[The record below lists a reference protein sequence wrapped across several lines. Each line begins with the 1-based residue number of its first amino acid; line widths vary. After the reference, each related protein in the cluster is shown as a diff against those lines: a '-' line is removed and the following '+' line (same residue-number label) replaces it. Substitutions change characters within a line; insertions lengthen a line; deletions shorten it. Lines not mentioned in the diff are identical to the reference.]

1 MATVDRLDIQIEGS
15 VKKANEAIDSLIT
28 NLNKLAN
35 SLKIDTSNLEKIG
48 KSLNING
55 IDKSAKSMQSQ
66 MQKVSKSLSQ
76 ITEQYKDL
84 GKGFE
89 IKGSTQQIQKQ
100 INSLTNQLAKAK
112 LAKEDFEMSE
122 KTNLGGYETAVKNV
136 IKYTNQ
142 IESLKK
148 QLSEMQSTQPK
159 IDLDV
164 SGMEGRKKYIIEYKK
179 ELIDFKKDIQSISDT
194 YGGLKNAPK
203 GTFDTPIENLK
214 ISIQELK
221 RDYPQATEV
230 IAMFEKEFQ
239 RLKEISSKLTKE
251 PTRPKIDTSS
261 LSGVN
266 ERITEL
272 AKRFENLGKDFKFT
286 GNFEQLNIEIEKAYS
301 KLQELGLKEQEM
313 LSAGKINTSDF
324 EKLQASLTETGN
336 KLDVME
342 NLRDRTEA
350 FNQSLKNLV
359 VPPIHE
365 ENLTKLQNALR
376 KTEEDTEKLKAKLY
390 NLTITRKII
399 PNIDNSTFKDLTI
412 KISESEKYAEALRK
426 KIQDVGS
433 QSNTASSSA
442 NALGKNIKNLSSSMR
457 GLGTSAGK
465 AITGMKSFARQALA
479 SMGIYLGVFGMVR
492 GLKNS
497 IINSMNY
504 IENLNYFNKAFEQ
517 VAKKAD
523 LKSFEQM
530 GYDSAEA
537 YYNSFSK
544 RAEELTAKMTGFS
557 VGKNGRLEATGMQNL
572 GINPTTLMNY
582 QATFAQMSSSMGTTS
597 ENALLLSDVLTKIGA
612 DLASVKNMSFEKV
625 WNDMASGLAGMSR
638 TLDKYGANIRN
649 VNLQQKLNEIGIKE
663 NISALNQ
670 NDKALLRTI
679 ILLDSTKYAWGD
691 LSRTLDQPANQLR
704 LLKSNFSN
712 LGRSIG
718 NIFLPIFSKVIPYVN
733 AAVIA
738 LQRLADW
745 LVKVFGFEGFEWGG
759 IGNASFDISQI
770 YDDTENL
777 SDGLDTATDKAKGL
791 KNELMGFDEINKL
804 SDDTDS
810 TSANSALGIG
820 NGILDEALKKSVSEY
835 QKAWDK
841 AFEGVENRSQKF
853 ADNIENAFKSGDF
866 KGIGTYISEKLSNA
880 LDSINWDLIY
890 QGARNFG
897 TGLADFLNGLI
908 TPDLFG
914 NVGKTIA
921 GFLNTKVYAALSFG
935 QTFDF
940 TNLGES
946 IAAGVNNF
954 FATFDFGSL
963 AETINVWVKGLLNS
977 IISTFDNIDWGIIGE
992 QIGTF
997 LANID
1002 LFEIGV
1008 KAVQILWKGIN
1019 SGFDLFIGT
1028 FKKAPLETTI
1038 LSLATLPKLLKI
1050 IVASKFIK
1058 GLKNLANGIKLTSM
1072 ALAGNKAS
1080 NALLITQYPK
1090 LGKAIEVARKAFAN
1104 FRFGIENGNYF
1115 TGLNEGIKTVRNNL
1129 TGLQKGVITAVAG
1142 FVEFKIISGTFE
1154 GLVSGSENI
1163 VSGIGKIGAAA
1174 GIAATA
1180 MYTALG
1186 PAGLAIASVVGVVGA
1201 VKGINDAFDA
1211 IRAQEI
1217 GESIKNAM
1225 STPGGI
1231 PLSEITSN
1239 FANAL
1244 SEAASGFDT
1253 IKEKSSEMDNVQNN
1267 IEDTW
1272 IEIYKIQEAME
1283 NGVLSVEEGKAQLET
1298 LFSELATLTE
1308 QKFST
1313 MNTVIMSAY
1322 GEGGSFRTVLDN
1334 LGLDTEAAID
1344 TMITYGY
1351 QNSQRAKEIAQE
1363 LVGMDINSEEYKALI
1378 AELASLTGEMDKFE
1392 QATSNFT
1399 YDMNSLQ
1406 GKIDYSEIFPEDGSI
1421 DTEALQRYLDEA
1433 ATALSDYE
1441 ISLDDAGKEI
1451 SQYWQEIYNSTTA
1464 TDEQRAVAK
1473 ANLDYIPQ
1481 AIESMK
1487 TNAELQIVGF
1497 TDMIQTEFIS
1507 RTGNIIED
1515 AQKKWNEKSD
1525 WNKFWGGVFGAGT
1538 KEEYIKEAV
1547 DKQQKNVDKLSA
1559 AIEESFG
1566 NLKIKGAGWGSDAA
1580 KEIYNSLFSI
1590 EKNDAIISYNTYTL
1604 RNDWKEILE
1613 KATEGLE
1620 KDANERGK
1628 ESILGYINAF
1638 LDNNN
1643 VKNVVS
1649 TINDFVGK
1657 AMESW
1662 AFAQDSHSPSKVTE
1676 KLGKYAIDGYN
1687 LGILNNQKTTIDEI
1701 NKYIN
1706 NIISIFYK
1714 NQSPMKEAGEN
1725 IINGIYQGLE
1735 NAEKQ
1740 LYEKVNN
1747 ISNNIIGGIKNVLK
1761 IHSPSKVMFELG
1773 DYTMQG
1779 LQNGLENLYH
1789 PILSSVKN
1797 FSYDLKSA
1805 STFSAESIYENKKY
1819 FNAIEYIPQYSG
1831 IDSFQEDY
1839 RQEYIETNTLLRE
1852 LLYVVR
1858 EGKTIKLNGREIGR
1872 EIQKEDN
1879 SYFIRTGR
1887 GMFQH

>member
-15 VKKANEAIDSLIT
+15 AKKANEAIDSLIT

-342 NLRDRTEA
+342 NLRDRTEM

-390 NLTITRKII
+390 NLTITGKII

-426 KIQDVGS
+426 KIQEVGS
-433 QSNTASSSA
+433 QSNTASSST
-442 NALGKNIKNLSSSMR
+442 NVLGKNIKNLSSSMR

-497 IINSMNY
+497 IMNSMNY
-504 IENLNYFNKAFEQ
+504 IENLNYFNAAFGQ
-517 VAKKAD
+517 VAEKAD
-523 LKSFEQM
+523 YSKFEEM

-557 VGKNGRLEATGMQNL
+557 IGKSGRLEATGMQNL

-612 DLASVKNMSFEKV
+612 DLASVKNMDFEKV

-649 VNLQQKLNEIGIKE
+649 VNLQQKLNELGINA

-770 YDDTENL
+770 YDDAENL
-777 SDGLDTATDKAKGL
+777 SDGFDTATDKAKEL

-853 ADNIENAFKSGDF
+853 ADNIENAFKKLAAVAKPTSEALKKLWNNGLKKFEKFSITALEDF
-866 KGIGTYISEKLSNA
+866 YSDFLIPIGKWTLGEGLPRLIDVFDNFLN
-880 LDSINWDLIY
+880 SINWDRINNTLKKLWDILRPFAKGVGKGLI
-890 QGARNFG
+890 
-897 TGLADFLNGLI
+897 DFLDGYSKIQVALING
-908 TPDLFG
+908 
-914 NVGKTIA
+914 VTIA
-921 GFLNTKVYAALSFG
+921 
-935 QTFDF
+935 
-940 TNLGES
+940 
-946 IAAGVNNF
+946 
-954 FATFDFGSL
+954 
-963 AETINVWVKGLLNS
+963 
-977 IISTFDNIDWGIIGE
+977 
-992 QIGTF
+992 
-997 LANID
+997 
-1002 LFEIGV
+1002 
-1008 KAVQILWKGIN
+1008 
-1019 SGFDLFIGT
+1019 
-1028 FKKAPLETTI
+1028 
-1038 LSLATLPKLLKI
+1038 
-1050 IVASKFIK
+1050 
-1058 GLKNLANGIKLTSM
+1058 
-1072 ALAGNKAS
+1072 
-1080 NALLITQYPK
+1080 
-1090 LGKAIEVARKAFAN
+1090 
-1104 FRFGIENGNYF
+1104 
-1115 TGLNEGIKTVRNNL
+1115 
-1129 TGLQKGVITAVAG
+1129 
-1142 FVEFKIISGTFE
+1142 
-1154 GLVSGSENI
+1154 
-1163 VSGIGKIGAAA
+1163 IGKILDIIGLAPANAIEDFGVAIGSLLGAFLVYKSITGAYSVISKIKTAFSGLMLAISSHPYVAIAA
-1174 GIAATA
+1174 GIAAVGIAINNFLKNENSVKIKSLSEETQKIVDNLSESTGKFESTMSNIQGQYDYISQVA
-1180 MYTALG
+1180 EDYIELSQNYSNLTEEQKRLLTTYADILKDNVEGVEKYIDPITGAYQGTRDELM
-1186 PAGLAIASVVGVVGA
+1186 GLIEDTKKYYLTLAA
-1201 VKGINDAFDA
+1201 KEQM
-1211 IRAQEI
+1211 QEI
-1217 GESIKNAM
+1217 GKNLAVAKLEATKYGKELNKILNEPLENAKKGTVFYYNSYLEWVESVWSNDDENLQDAIFALETVNYNYNALTKNQKEIVDLARKNDGAFKTYTDAIFDTAYAYGEVTKQIKDSEKELNEWEEM
-1225 STPGGI
+1225 LETGGEAAEEYSSKSV
-1231 PLSEITSN
+1231 SEIDKVVTKSN
-1239 FANAL
+1239 ELKTINPEVKINADGSKAIEESKKTVKIIDEKISETKTAELKINTEKPLGSVFGFINSVNESFSLIKKPKIDLDL
-1244 SEAASGFDT
+1244 SNLNPTLQNAVG
-1253 IKEKSSEMDNVQNN
+1253 NVQNF
-1267 IEDTW
+1267 
-1272 IEIYKIQEAME
+1272 
-1283 NGVLSVEEGKAQLET
+1283 LSNALG
-1298 LFSELATLTE
+1298 F
-1308 QKFST
+1308 T
-1313 MNTVIMSAY
+1313 MKM
-1322 GEGGSFRTVLDN
+1322 GSFS
-1334 LGLDTEAAID
+1334 AI
-1344 TMITYGY
+1344 T
-1351 QNSQRAKEIAQE
+1351 
-1363 LVGMDINSEEYKALI
+1363 
-1378 AELASLTGEMDKFE
+1378 ASLSFPKAYATG
-1392 QATSNFT
+1392 
-1399 YDMNSLQ
+1399 
-1406 GKIDYSEIFPEDGSI
+1406 GFPEDGLFYANHNELVGEFSN
-1421 DTEALQRYLDEA
+1421 
-1433 ATALSDYE
+1433 
-1441 ISLDDAGKEI
+1441 GKTVVI
-1451 SQYWQEIYNSTTA
+1451 NN
-1464 TDEQRAVAK
+1464 EQIVSG
-1473 ANLDYIPQ
+1473 I
-1481 AIESMK
+1481 
-1487 TNAELQIVGF
+1487 TNAVYQGNRETNLLLTQLITAVNNSEGKTTINIDGKPVF
-1497 TDMIQTEFIS
+1497 EAVRKRANDYMIQT
-1507 RTGNIIED
+1507 G
-1515 AQKKWNEKSD
+1515 
-1525 WNKFWGGVFGAGT
+1525 
-1538 KEEYIKEAV
+1538 
-1547 DKQQKNVDKLSA
+1547 
-1559 AIEESFG
+1559 
-1566 NLKIKGAGWGSDAA
+1566 
-1580 KEIYNSLFSI
+1580 
-1590 EKNDAIISYNTYTL
+1590 
-1604 RNDWKEILE
+1604 
-1613 KATEGLE
+1613 
-1620 KDANERGK
+1620 
-1628 ESILGYINAF
+1628 
-1638 LDNNN
+1638 
-1643 VKNVVS
+1643 
-1649 TINDFVGK
+1649 
-1657 AMESW
+1657 
-1662 AFAQDSHSPSKVTE
+1662 
-1676 KLGKYAIDGYN
+1676 
-1687 LGILNNQKTTIDEI
+1687 
-1701 NKYIN
+1701 
-1706 NIISIFYK
+1706 
-1714 NQSPMKEAGEN
+1714 
-1725 IINGIYQGLE
+1725 
-1735 NAEKQ
+1735 
-1740 LYEKVNN
+1740 
-1747 ISNNIIGGIKNVLK
+1747 
-1761 IHSPSKVMFELG
+1761 
-1773 DYTMQG
+1773 
-1779 LQNGLENLYH
+1779 
-1789 PILSSVKN
+1789 
-1797 FSYDLKSA
+1797 KSA
-1805 STFSAESIYENKKY
+1805 FST
-1819 FNAIEYIPQYSG
+1819 
-1831 IDSFQEDY
+1831 
-1839 RQEYIETNTLLRE
+1839 
-1852 LLYVVR
+1852 
-1858 EGKTIKLNGREIGR
+1858 
-1872 EIQKEDN
+1872 
-1879 SYFIRTGR
+1879 
-1887 GMFQH
+1887 

>member
-313 LSAGKINTSDF
+313 LSAGKINISDF
-324 EKLQASLTETGN
+324 EKLQASLIETGN
-336 KLDVME
+336 KLDIME

-390 NLTITRKII
+390 NLTITGKII

-426 KIQDVGS
+426 KIQEVGS

-465 AITGMKSFARQALA
+465 AITGIKSFARQALA

-649 VNLQQKLNEIGIKE
+649 VNLQQKLNEFGIKE

-770 YDDTENL
+770 YDDAENL
-777 SDGLDTATDKAKGL
+777 SDGLDTATDKAKEL

-810 TSANSALGIG
+810 TSADSALGIG

-853 ADNIENAFKSGDF
+853 ADNIENAFKKLAAVAKPTSEALKKLWNNGLKKFEKFSITALEDF
-866 KGIGTYISEKLSNA
+866 YSDFLIPIGKWTLGEGLPRLIDVFDNFLN
-880 LDSINWDLIY
+880 SINWDRINNTLKKLWDILRPFAKGVGKGLI
-890 QGARNFG
+890 
-897 TGLADFLNGLI
+897 DFLDGYSKIQVALING
-908 TPDLFG
+908 
-914 NVGKTIA
+914 VTIA
-921 GFLNTKVYAALSFG
+921 
-935 QTFDF
+935 
-940 TNLGES
+940 
-946 IAAGVNNF
+946 
-954 FATFDFGSL
+954 
-963 AETINVWVKGLLNS
+963 
-977 IISTFDNIDWGIIGE
+977 
-992 QIGTF
+992 
-997 LANID
+997 
-1002 LFEIGV
+1002 
-1008 KAVQILWKGIN
+1008 
-1019 SGFDLFIGT
+1019 
-1028 FKKAPLETTI
+1028 
-1038 LSLATLPKLLKI
+1038 
-1050 IVASKFIK
+1050 
-1058 GLKNLANGIKLTSM
+1058 
-1072 ALAGNKAS
+1072 
-1080 NALLITQYPK
+1080 
-1090 LGKAIEVARKAFAN
+1090 
-1104 FRFGIENGNYF
+1104 
-1115 TGLNEGIKTVRNNL
+1115 
-1129 TGLQKGVITAVAG
+1129 
-1142 FVEFKIISGTFE
+1142 
-1154 GLVSGSENI
+1154 
-1163 VSGIGKIGAAA
+1163 IGKILDIIGLAPANAIEAFGVAIGSLLGAFLVYKSITGAYSVISKIKTAFSGLMLAISSHPYVAIAA
-1174 GIAATA
+1174 GIAAVGIAINNFLKNENSVKIKSLSEETQKIVDNLSESTGKFESTMSNIQGQYDYISQVA
-1180 MYTALG
+1180 EDYIELSQNYSNLTEEQKRLLTTYADILKDNVEGVEKYIDPITGAYQGTRDELMGLIEDTKKYYLTLAAKEKMTEIGTALAESKMAAKG
-1186 PAGLAIASVVGVVGA
+1186 VAKEFNDVLNEALGSVTVKTGIFSKKTIISNQSFLEWKKT
-1201 VKGINDAFDA
+1201 VKGTNKDLDAALFALENVNYDYESLTKTQKEHV
-1211 IRAQEI
+1211 RAMRDEI
-1217 GESIKNAM
+1217 PEFKAYTDKIFNSAHAYNEVQKSIEQAENEMKEWEKIIESGGESLNTYAENGIKNLAYV
-1225 STPGGI
+1225 SEKAINLGKINPEIKINADGSNAIEESEKTVKI
-1231 PLSEITSN
+1231 IDEKISETKIAELKINTEKPLGSVFGFINSVNESFSLIKKPKIDLDLSN
-1239 FANAL
+1239 LNPTLQNAV
-1244 SEAASGFDT
+1244 G
-1253 IKEKSSEMDNVQNN
+1253 NVQNF
-1267 IEDTW
+1267 
-1272 IEIYKIQEAME
+1272 
-1283 NGVLSVEEGKAQLET
+1283 LSNALG
-1298 LFSELATLTE
+1298 F
-1308 QKFST
+1308 T
-1313 MNTVIMSAY
+1313 MKM
-1322 GEGGSFRTVLDN
+1322 GSFS
-1334 LGLDTEAAID
+1334 AI
-1344 TMITYGY
+1344 T
-1351 QNSQRAKEIAQE
+1351 
-1363 LVGMDINSEEYKALI
+1363 
-1378 AELASLTGEMDKFE
+1378 ASLSFPKAYATG
-1392 QATSNFT
+1392 
-1399 YDMNSLQ
+1399 
-1406 GKIDYSEIFPEDGSI
+1406 GFPEDGLFYANHNELVGEFSN
-1421 DTEALQRYLDEA
+1421 
-1433 ATALSDYE
+1433 
-1441 ISLDDAGKEI
+1441 GKTVVI
-1451 SQYWQEIYNSTTA
+1451 NN
-1464 TDEQRAVAK
+1464 EQIVSG
-1473 ANLDYIPQ
+1473 I
-1481 AIESMK
+1481 
-1487 TNAELQIVGF
+1487 TNAVYQ
-1497 TDMIQTEFIS
+1497 
-1507 RTGNIIED
+1507 GNRETNLLLTQLI
-1515 AQKKWNEKSD
+1515 
-1525 WNKFWGGVFGAGT
+1525 T
-1538 KEEYIKEAV
+1538 AV
-1547 DKQQKNVDKLSA
+1547 N
-1559 AIEESFG
+1559 
-1566 NLKIKGAGWGSDAA
+1566 
-1580 KEIYNSLFSI
+1580 NS
-1590 EKNDAIISYNTYTL
+1590 
-1604 RNDWKEILE
+1604 
-1613 KATEGLE
+1613 EG
-1620 KDANERGK
+1620 
-1628 ESILGYINAF
+1628 
-1638 LDNNN
+1638 
-1643 VKNVVS
+1643 
-1649 TINDFVGK
+1649 
-1657 AMESW
+1657 
-1662 AFAQDSHSPSKVTE
+1662 
-1676 KLGKYAIDGYN
+1676 
-1687 LGILNNQKTTIDEI
+1687 KTTI
-1701 NKYIN
+1701 
-1706 NIISIFYK
+1706 NIDGKPVF
-1714 NQSPMKEAGEN
+1714 EAVRKRAN
-1725 IINGIYQGLE
+1725 
-1735 NAEKQ
+1735 
-1740 LYEKVNN
+1740 
-1747 ISNNIIGGIKNVLK
+1747 
-1761 IHSPSKVMFELG
+1761 
-1773 DYTMQG
+1773 DYMMQTG
-1779 LQNGLENLYH
+1779 
-1789 PILSSVKN
+1789 
-1797 FSYDLKSA
+1797 KSA
-1805 STFSAESIYENKKY
+1805 FST
-1819 FNAIEYIPQYSG
+1819 
-1831 IDSFQEDY
+1831 
-1839 RQEYIETNTLLRE
+1839 
-1852 LLYVVR
+1852 
-1858 EGKTIKLNGREIGR
+1858 
-1872 EIQKEDN
+1872 
-1879 SYFIRTGR
+1879 
-1887 GMFQH
+1887 